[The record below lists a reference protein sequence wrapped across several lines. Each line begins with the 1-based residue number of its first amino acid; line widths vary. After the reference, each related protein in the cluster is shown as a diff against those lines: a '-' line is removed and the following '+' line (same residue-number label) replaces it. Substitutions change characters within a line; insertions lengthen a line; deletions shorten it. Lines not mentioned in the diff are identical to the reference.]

1 MVIKRVFIS
10 KLKQTKTLNPPFVEG
25 GTSEI
30 FALLLDK
37 LLKWLI
43 DSHYLISL
51 VITDNTS
58 NNQRQNCFNWCSSRL
73 CNNNTSSL
81 LNKSCDGR
89 ISIWFFFVKVLF
101 YPKNAHS
108 SQNPSISNLQI
119 VTLYF
124 AKCVVVP

>member
-1 MVIKRVFIS
+1 MVKSGDQKGFYFQTQTN
-10 KLKQTKTLNPPFVEG
+10 KQTKTLNPPFVEG

-58 NNQRQNCFNWCSSRL
+58 NNQRQNCFNWFGF
-73 CNNNTSSL
+73 SL
-81 LNKSCDGR
+81 
-89 ISIWFFFVKVLF
+89 
-101 YPKNAHS
+101 
-108 SQNPSISNLQI
+108 
-119 VTLYF
+119 
-124 AKCVVVP
+124 